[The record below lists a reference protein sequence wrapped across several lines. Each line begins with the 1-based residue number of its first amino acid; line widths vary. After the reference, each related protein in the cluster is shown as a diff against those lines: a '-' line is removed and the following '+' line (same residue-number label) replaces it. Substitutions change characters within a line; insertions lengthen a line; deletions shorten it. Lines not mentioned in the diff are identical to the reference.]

1 MKLVKK
7 NKEIRREEI
16 FSKISSYDVYR
27 YYFGEFTINRKYLN
41 HLRGDKKQPSFC
53 IHNRYEDLTHID
65 FGDDYWRGDCVNFV
79 MQLHRCDYLT
89 ALLTIDKDFNLGI
102 ADNSVDIHPEKII
115 TWKKP
120 IIAQRKEVIIQAITQ
135 KFTKIQLDWWNAYE
149 LSEDDL
155 KKDYGGVTIHSIKT
169 YYLNKDKMPVEDLTF
184 GYLFEGKYWK
194 IYKPVN
200 KEAKWMTNCPIN
212 VCYGL
217 SNVSNCN
224 VALGLKSVKDLA
236 VSYKFLSPCSFGVQ
250 NESSVAISDESINYI
265 TENSK
270 ERYLIFDADKKGVE
284 SSMFYN
290 SKGFGYWNVPKRY
303 YTQYGIK
310 DPSDFVYRYG
320 GERLRKE
327 VSKKIQL

>member
-102 ADNSVDIHPEKII
+102 ADNSVDIHAEKII

-155 KKDYGGVTIHSIKT
+155 KKDYGGVTIHSI
-169 YYLNKDKMPVEDLTF
+169 N
-184 GYLFEGKYWK
+184 
-194 IYKPVN
+194 
-200 KEAKWMTNCPIN
+200 
-212 VCYGL
+212 
-217 SNVSNCN
+217 
-224 VALGLKSVKDLA
+224 
-236 VSYKFLSPCSFGVQ
+236 YKFLSSCSFGVQ